1 MEQHRAR
8 SPQQSPPRT
17 GRPAA
22 GQDARLPRPAE
33 AVPPNAPGARD
44 ARDALNAAGTPGAP
58 RAPGAPGAPRGPGA
72 GGLGAESTT
81 VYRVRARRRGPL
93 APLGAAVERLPA
105 PRLTG
110 LGCGLLGTLALFA
123 FAFFDRL
130 LFDSAPTPYGVFFV
144 LVSVCAGLW
153 VRPYDLITAPVALP
167 IAYTVGTVP
176 ISHDT
181 GGFGG
186 LLMGVFTVLAT
197 QAGWLYAGTL
207 ACALIVFVRKA
218 AALARRQAERHAE
231 RKAEQHA
238 ARHGERQAERQAAR
252 AAGRRPAAGKS
263 AGSAPAA
270 GATPERG
277 RGRGEQGPGPGQRP
291 GLAQGA
297 RRPSRTPGQAAGQR
311 AGQVR
316 DRPASRPAT

>member
-8 SPQQSPPRT
+8 SPQHSPPRT

-33 AVPPNAPGARD
+33 AVPPNAPD
-44 ARDALNAAGTPGAP
+44 ARGALDAAGTPGAP
-58 RAPGAPGAPRGPGA
+58 RAPGAPRGPGA
-72 GGLGAESTT
+72 TGSGGESST

-93 APLGAAVERLPA
+93 APLARAAARLPS

-110 LGCGLLGTLALFA
+110 LGCGLLGTLALFL
-123 FAFFDRL
+123 FAFFDQL
-130 LFDSAPTPYGVFFV
+130 LFGGAPTAYGVFFV

-176 ISHDT
+176 ISHNT

-207 ACALIVFVRKA
+207 VCALIVVVRKA
-218 AALARRQAERHAE
+218 AALARRQAER
-231 RKAEQHA
+231 Q
-238 ARHGERQAERQAAR
+238 ARRQAAR
-252 AAGRRPAAGKS
+252 AQGRAPGKGRDANGAAGQ
-263 AGSAPAA
+263 APAA
-270 GATPERG
+270 PPGRRQRG
-277 RGRGEQGPGPGQRP
+277 RPDPGPGPGQRP
-291 GLAQGA
+291 GLGQGA
-297 RRPSRTPGQAAGQR
+297 HHPRSPSPR

>member
-1 MEQHRAR
+1 M
-8 SPQQSPPRT
+8 
-17 GRPAA
+17 
-22 GQDARLPRPAE
+22 
-33 AVPPNAPGARD
+33 PPNAPG

-58 RAPGAPGAPRGPGA
+58 RAPGGPGAPRGPGA
-72 GGLGAESTT
+72 GECGEESST

-93 APLGAAVERLPA
+93 APLARAAARLPA

-110 LGCGLLGTLALFA
+110 LGCGLLGTFALFA
-123 FAFFDRL
+123 FAFLDRL
-130 LFDSAPTPYGVFFV
+130 LFGSAPTAYGVFFV

-153 VRPYDLITAPVALP
+153 VRPYDLITAPIALP
-167 IAYTVGTVP
+167 IAYTVGAVP
-176 ISHDT
+176 ISHNT

-218 AALARRQAERHAE
+218 AALARRQAERHA
-231 RKAEQHA
+231 R
-238 ARHGERQAERQAAR
+238 RQAAR
-252 AAGRRPAAGKS
+252 AAGRAPLRGEGAGK
-263 AGSAPAA
+263 APAA
-270 GATPERG
+270 VPERE
-277 RGRGEQGPGPGQRP
+277 RRRVEQGPGPGQRP
-291 GLAQGA
+291 GLGQGA
-297 RRPSRTPGQAAGQR
+297 RRPGRTPGAPAGQR

>member
-8 SPQQSPPRT
+8 SPQHSPPRT

-33 AVPPNAPGARD
+33 AVPTNGSSTRG

-58 RAPGAPGAPRGPGA
+58 RAPGGPGAPRGPGA
-72 GGLGAESTT
+72 DGFGEESST
-81 VYRVRARRRGPL
+81 VYRVRARRSGPL
-93 APLGAAVERLPA
+93 APLAAAAARLPA

-110 LGCGLLGTLALFA
+110 LGCGLLSTLALFA

-130 LFDSAPTPYGVFFV
+130 LFGAAPTAYGVFFI

-181 GGFGG
+181 GGIGG

-207 ACALIVFVRKA
+207 TCALIVLVRKA
-218 AALARRQAERHAE
+218 AALARRQAERHA
-231 RKAEQHA
+231 R
-238 ARHGERQAERQAAR
+238 RQAAR
-252 AAGRRPAAGKS
+252 AAGRAPARAQSAGK
-263 AGSAPAA
+263 A
-270 GATPERG
+270 PERV
-277 RGRGEQGPGPGQRP
+277 RRRAEQAPGPGQRP
-291 GLAQGA
+291 GLGQGPH
-297 RRPSRTPGQAAGQR
+297 RSGRTSGQPAAQR